1 GQDHVALHQV
11 LREDRVHPGPDR
23 VVVAHPLPQHEH
35 LVGHA
40 AEDHVGVGDLGALG
54 GRVLRVHDAGAGAGR
69 GEDLRALLVG
79 DAGSDQVRSVEDL
92 HGGSYRETIMYVAR
106 PTAHSLPAASVTL
119 ASPKAIVRPRR
130 RILPSAKIGPWP
142 AAARKLTL
150 RSRVDWLTPPA
161 AES

>member
-1 GQDHVALHQV
+1 
-11 LREDRVHPGPDR
+11 
-23 VVVAHPLPQHEH
+23 
-35 LVGHA
+35 
-40 AEDHVGVGDLGALG
+40 DLG
-54 GRVLRVHDAGAGAGR
+54 
-69 GEDLRALLVG
+69 ALLVG
-79 DAGSDQVRSVEDL
+79 DAGGDQVRGVEDL
-92 HGGSYRETIMYVAR
+92 HGGSYREMIMYVAR

-161 AES
+161 AASLSVPRAPPTAMSTSALMTPPCTGAPTALRRSSRTSTRSRTQPGLASSTATPRWRQ